1 MIKRLTFG
9 DLEATLEEFGYV
21 QRKKSNH
28 KIYEHPEGTLMIV
41 LPRTHSKTEVT
52 PMHQKIVEK
61 TIRDDGVVN
70 WDDFNFFLEHGKRR
84 EDFIVR
90 GDPLIWTVPGTGRE
104 IKVIAASA
112 EEDGMVIIK
121 QQGGFSPCPVDQL
134 RKAETVEH

>member
-21 QRKKSNH
+21 QRTKAKH

-41 LPRTHSKTEVT
+41 LPGTHSKAEVA

-61 TIRDDGVVN
+61 TIRNDGVIN
-70 WDDFNFFLEHGKRR
+70 WDDFNFFLEHRKRR

-90 GDPLIWTVPGTGRE
+90 GDHLIWKAPHNGRE
-104 IKVIAASA
+104 TKVIAASA
-112 EEDGMVIIK
+112 EEDGVVIIK
-121 QQGGFSPCPVDQL
+121 QQGAFSPCPVNQL